1 MSAIGDFVNAIQ
13 RIATAAGLLPGRKI
27 VRVLEPLSA
36 VDNPDTGT
44 TDLSV
49 TAGAGGNAYSTTTA
63 SFVQPA
69 KGDNVQ
75 ISVDSTGWF
84 VPFPAVFMDGV
95 GLYTIVSKDSPT
107 LATLQLQFDLA
118 ESGSTVTAGKLVVPT
133 GFPGNDGASAYGST
147 DSFFIQPA
155 VGSTVT
161 TRTHNSPWA
170 GIGQVLFLSGA
181 TSGGYY
187 KVTAKGSEPGGEP
200 TLDLINLGY
209 PGNAAPGDNVTYSQ
223 TISPAGPTGPT
234 GATGPTGPI
243 GATGPAGRGYQAG
256 AVTLVDGLATVTGVT
271 ITATSR
277 IMLNPSTDG
286 YGGDTFTRVD
296 ARRRTVGASGSGSFD
311 IVTLDGAYDETGAG
325 TPVVEWVILEQ
336 ADSTPPGGWNLRF
349 ESAPGTVTL
358 AIGDLLIYDSAVNQP
373 DIILPA
379 ITSGNA
385 GMCVGL
391 YVHGDETPIVAATH
405 PNTIA
410 SGEVDSGWQQFRLGT
425 LMVLMSDGTSNWMP
439 WGAVQ

>member
-107 LATLQLQFDLA
+107 LATLQLQFDIA

-147 DSFFIQPA
+147 DSFFTQPA

-161 TRTHNSPWA
+161 IRTHNSPWA
-170 GIGQVLFLSGA
+170 AIGQVVFLSGS
-181 TSGGYY
+181 TPGGYY

-223 TISPAGPTGPT
+223 TISPAGLQGPGSSSGYVT
-234 GATGPTGPI
+234 GAL
-243 GATGPAGRGYQAG
+243 PADDAD
-256 AVTLVDGLATVTGVT
+256 AVVLAWINDTGVDRVLSHLFLASVSDVVKSDTDYWSVGWST
-271 ITATSR
+271 IVDPGVSLTPSPVQYATTQLGGSA
-277 IMLNPSTDG
+277 LAAYTNTSFGGAELTVLAG
-286 YGGDTFTRVD
+286 Y
-296 ARRRTVGASGSGSFD
+296 S
-311 IVTLDGAYDETGAG
+311 
-325 TPVVEWVILEQ
+325 
-336 ADSTPPGGWNLRF
+336 
-349 ESAPGTVTL
+349 
-358 AIGDLLIYDSAVNQP
+358 
-373 DIILPA
+373 
-379 ITSGNA
+379 
-385 GMCVGL
+385 L
-391 YVHGDETPIVAATH
+391 YVFKTKTGSPTAW
-405 PNTIA
+405 
-410 SGEVDSGWQQFRLGT
+410 GGT
-425 LMVLMSDGTSNWMP
+425 LQGR
-439 WGAVQ
+439 